1 MQKFLH
7 FEITMAVK
15 DRPKTFQVI
24 TLMLLAFSITVILVN
39 SVSRLS
45 SLDVAGKQ
53 TLGQAPVTPY
63 AGFVTSPAHHLVTLK
78 K

>member
-1 MQKFLH
+1 MQKILH

-15 DRPKTFQVI
+15 DRPKAFQVI
-24 TLMLLAFSITVILVN
+24 TLLLLAFSLTVILVN

-45 SLDVAGKQ
+45 SPAAGKQ
-53 TLGQAPVTPY
+53 TLGQTPVTPY
-63 AGFVTSPAHHLVTLK
+63 AGFISTPARHLVSLK